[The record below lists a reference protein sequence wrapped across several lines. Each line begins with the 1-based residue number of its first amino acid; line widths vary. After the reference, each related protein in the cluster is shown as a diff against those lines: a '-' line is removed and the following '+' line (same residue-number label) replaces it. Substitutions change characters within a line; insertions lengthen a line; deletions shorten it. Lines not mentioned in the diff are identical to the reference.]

1 MGLCRY
7 RDALGKPGEGIH
19 RWRIGGLALVDTLL
33 TLALAGGIAQILK
46 KNFWAVLVI
55 LLVAAVAM
63 HALFCVPT
71 ALNRALFGR
80 MGSWAGCPRGPPPQ
94 S

>member
-19 RWRIGGLALVDTLL
+19 RWRIGGLALVDILL
-33 TLALAGGIAQILK
+33 TLALAGGIAWIAK
-46 KNFWAVLVI
+46 KNFWAVLLVVLILAIVI
-55 LLVAAVAM
+55 HEA
-63 HALFCVPT
+63 FCVPT
-71 ALNRALFGR
+71 ALNCALFGR
-80 MGSWAGCPRGPPPQ
+80 TGSRAGCPRLA